1 MKRDFCRSCTDASW
15 VAAGVCFNRNLDY
28 ENFLCVLLL
37 PKGSR
42 RSVFAVR
49 AFNIEVAR
57 VRLCTA
63 ILNFKAYHC

>member
-1 MKRDFCRSCTDASW
+1 MAHAL
-15 VAAGVCFNRNLDY
+15 VAAGVRFNRNLDY

-37 PKGSR
+37 PKSSR

-57 VRLCTA
+57 VRLPTA
-63 ILNFKAYHC
+63 ILIF

>member
-1 MKRDFCRSCTDASW
+1 MAHAL

-37 PKGSR
+37 PKSFR

-57 VRLCTA
+57 VRLPTA
-63 ILNFKAYHC
+63 VVIF

>member
-1 MKRDFCRSCTDASW
+1 MAHAL

-37 PKGSR
+37 PKSSR

-57 VRLCTA
+57 VRLPTA
-63 ILNFKAYHC
+63 VLIF